1 MKRKTVINALLTCC
15 VACGLLSCTDMDE
28 YKKISGDKE
37 IVYPGKIQDVTVY
50 SGDSRL
56 VVEGLCNSDP
66 KVTNCRICWNLD
78 ADYVDVPVDMSGGS
92 YWLKKEIALPENS
105 YNFNIYTYDAEGNR
119 SIPVSVTGKSY
130 GVQYKAAI
138 SNRLVKSF
146 SVQNGRPVIEWWEI
160 DTTLGAFATEVVYT
174 DNQGAEVKMQ
184 VPVEEMSTV
193 LDGYDMTSEVEYTTL
208 YKPDALCVDEFR
220 SVTGN
225 LLLE

>member
-1 MKRKTVINALLTCC
+1 MKRKTVINALLTYC
-15 VACGLLSCTDMDE
+15 VAFGMLSCTDMDE

-130 GVQYKAAI
+130 GTSTRLLSATAWSSLFPCRTVGPS
-138 SNRLVKSF
+138 SNGGKSTRPSGRLPP
-146 SVQNGRPVIEWWEI
+146 RWCIP
-160 DTTLGAFATEVVYT
+160 TTR
-174 DNQGAEVKMQ
+174 
-184 VPVEEMSTV
+184 
-193 LDGYDMTSEVEYTTL
+193 
-208 YKPDALCVDEFR
+208 ALK
-220 SVTGN
+220 
-225 LLLE
+225 